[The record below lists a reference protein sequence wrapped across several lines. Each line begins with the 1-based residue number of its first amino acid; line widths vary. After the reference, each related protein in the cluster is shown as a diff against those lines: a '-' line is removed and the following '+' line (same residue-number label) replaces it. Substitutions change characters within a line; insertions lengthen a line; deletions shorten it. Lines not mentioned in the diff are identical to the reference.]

1 MPVAATTNQPKQYRK
16 DNYLQNLAGI
26 GANQLLTPVVMVPTC
41 IAAHD
46 RFIKEADKFPEIG
59 NYFQEAL
66 IESKLD
72 KTGLK
77 VEKFKVTTEPINYLH
92 KIISLSNP
100 ILGTELGRNAFYAPT
115 INSIGLPEN
124 KLHAAMF
131 HEMGHAMNKNFSK
144 GLKFLQSLR
153 MPIQS
158 LGVALS
164 IAGICTSMKKPSE
177 DEKLNTGDKIK
188 NFLHNNAG
196 KLVFATSIPVL
207 IEERMATI
215 KGNKLAKKLLPE
227 NLYKNVKN
235 ANKYGF
241 LCYSLSAV
249 IGALGV
255 TGAVKLKDYL
265 VEQKHKK
272 IDMRMAD

>member
-131 HEMGHAMNKNFSK
+131 HEMGHAMNKNFNK
-144 GLKFLQSLR
+144 VLKVTQNARKQLQYFGFA
-153 MPIQS
+153 
-158 LGVALS
+158 LG
-164 IAGICTSMKKPSE
+164 IAGVCTSVKKTA
-177 DEKLNTGDKIK
+177 DGEKLDTGDKIK
-188 NFLHNNAG
+188 NFIHNNAG
-196 KLVFATSIPVL
+196 KLFFAATFPIL
-207 IEERMATI
+207 FEETIATI
-215 KGNKLAKKLLPE
+215 KGNKLAKKILPE

-235 ANKYGF
+235 TNKYSV
-241 LCYSLSAV
+241 LCYSLSSV

-272 IDMRMAD
+272 INMMMAD